1 MEDVK
6 SGGKQ
11 SLNDISPCL
20 VKEVGLLD
28 VHRSSKGDFTG

>member
-1 MEDVK
+1 MEDVE

-28 VHRSSKGDFTG
+28 VHRSSKGDFTE